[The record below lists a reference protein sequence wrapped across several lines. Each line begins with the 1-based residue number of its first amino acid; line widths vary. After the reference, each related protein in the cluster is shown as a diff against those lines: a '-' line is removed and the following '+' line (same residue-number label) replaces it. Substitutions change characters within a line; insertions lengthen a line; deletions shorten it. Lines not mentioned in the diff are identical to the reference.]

1 MKFHSILAALSL
13 FVLLSA
19 CGASK
24 QLTAEAEAAKASLN
38 DCQTQLAQ
46 TERQLT
52 TAREELAAAQTR
64 AANASNRA
72 DNLRAENETLQ
83 SQLVA
88 MQNQLEN
95 VTQQMQAASDDY
107 GVWFRV
113 QIGAYEE
120 RRIDQSLQ
128 TTDQLALE
136 QQNNLQKIVLGRFR
150 NYEDAKQLQ
159 SQLQAMGVKGA
170 WVVSYR
176 DGVRVPIEEV
186 RNQ

>member
-1 MKFHSILAALSL
+1 MKFPSL
-13 FVLLSA
+13 YAVLPLVLLLTA

-24 QLTAEAEAAKASLN
+24 ELTAEANAAKTSLN
-38 DCQTQLAQ
+38 DCQAQLAE

-52 TAREELAAAQTR
+52 AASEELAAAQTR
-64 AANASNRA
+64 ATNASNRA
-72 DNLRAENETLQ
+72 DNLRADNETLQ
-83 SQLVA
+83 SQMVA
-88 MQNQLEN
+88 MQNQLET
-95 VTQQMQAASDDY
+95 VTQQMQAASDNY

-120 RRIDQSLQ
+120 RRIDQSLE

-136 QQNNLQKIVLGRFR
+136 QQNNLQKISLGRFR
-150 NYEDAKQLQ
+150 NYEDAKKLQTQLQ
-159 SQLQAMGVKGA
+159 TMGVKGA